1 MTADALCLLPAEGR
15 KKAEEGDR
23 VGVVLDATVGELALF
38 VNGALISMVRIDRH
52 GRQGAEQAARDAGA
66 GGAGVSSGPREGWC
80 WAVGLSRKGQAVRVQ
95 RQPLGEGIA
104 PTPRRASA
112 PAI

>member
-1 MTADALCLLPAEGR
+1 M

-23 VGVVLDATVGELALF
+23 VGLVLDATVGELALF
-38 VNGALISMVRIDRH
+38 INGALISMVRVDRL
-52 GRQGAEQAARDAGA
+52 GRQGAEQAATGAGAGAGAGAAA
-66 GGAGVSSGPREGWC
+66 GGAGVSSGPRAGWC

>member
-1 MTADALCLLPAEGR
+1 M

-23 VGVVLDATVGELALF
+23 VGLVLDATVGELALF
-38 VNGALISMVRIDRH
+38 INGALISMVRIDRI
-52 GRQGAEQAARDAGA
+52 GRQGAEQARGAAAGAGAGAGA
-66 GGAGVSSGPREGWC
+66 GGVSSGGRAGWC